1 MIKTFVGLFKQK
13 EIRRKIL
20 FTLGML
26 FIYRLGAGIPVP
38 LVDVSALTAAV
49 GDNAIFG
56 MMNLLGGGALQSFSI
71 FAMGVGPYITASI
84 IVQLLAMDVI
94 PALTEMTKSGAAGKK
109 KLEKVTRYLS
119 VVLAFFQAF
128 TLTYAFEVNYGI
140 LEIDSL
146 AVMFYI
152 TVVLSA
158 GTMFLLWIGDRI
170 STFGIGNGISVL
182 IFAGIVSRMP
192 FEFYSIFNTLVDTTS
207 GNAAMF
213 AGVFNFGIYL
223 LMYFLIIVLV
233 IYTSTAIRKIP
244 IQYTSSNLR
253 QQKSDVTY
261 LPLKINSASVIPVI
275 FASAVMTAP
284 QTALSFFQD
293 NDVAKT
299 AYDFFTN
306 LFNFQKPE
314 GLVIYGILVLLFTFF
329 YTNLQV
335 DPEKIAENL
344 GKQGTYIPGIR
355 PGQETKVYLYRVLNR
370 ITVLGALF
378 LVFIAVLPYA
388 LPMIVT
394 ALPNTVGI
402 GGTGIIIVVG
412 VALET
417 MKDLEGQLT
426 QKTYKG
432 FFG

>member
-1 MIKTFVGLFKQK
+1 
-13 EIRRKIL
+13 
-20 FTLGML
+20 
-26 FIYRLGAGIPVP
+26 
-38 LVDVSALTAAV
+38 
-49 GDNAIFG
+49 
-56 MMNLLGGGALQSFSI
+56 
-71 FAMGVGPYITASI
+71 
-84 IVQLLAMDVI
+84 
-94 PALTEMTKSGAAGKK
+94 
-109 KLEKVTRYLS
+109 
-119 VVLAFFQAF
+119 
-128 TLTYAFEVNYGI
+128 
-140 LEIDSL
+140 
-146 AVMFYI
+146 
-152 TVVLSA
+152 
-158 GTMFLLWIGDRI
+158 
-170 STFGIGNGISVL
+170 
-182 IFAGIVSRMP
+182 
-192 FEFYSIFNTLVDTTS
+192 
-207 GNAAMF
+207 MF